1 MTFKKISDLKGFR
14 KCKRKIIIIKRIKEK
29 QTEFKQESLICWS
42 WQKYSVQNVRIHDV
56 QQENISRGQRI
67 K

>member
-1 MTFKKISDLKGFR
+1 MTLKKISDLKGFR
-14 KCKRKIIIIKRIKEK
+14 ECKRKIVIKRIKEK
-29 QTEFKQESLICWS
+29 QPEFKQESLICWS
-42 WQKYSVQNVRIHDV
+42 RQKYSVQTVRIHDV